1 MKYQRA
7 SGVDFGPVDFVKYAE
22 AFGAKGIRATS
33 VEELEKL

>member
-22 AFGAKGIRATS
+22 ALALKES
-33 VEELEKL
+33 ELQV